1 MQPSS
6 DESRQAS
13 VGPGAGRFATTHWSL
28 VLNAGHRGSTGSRR
42 CLAALCESY
51 WFPLYAFVR
60 REGYSPPDA
69 QDLTQEFFARLLEK
83 KYLAVADPQRGR
95 FRSFLLATLKH
106 FLGHQRDRAK
116 AQKRGGRRTTVS
128 LDFQSAENRYNL
140 EPAHELT
147 PERLFERR
155 WALALLERVL
165 KGLRDEHAAAGKLD
179 LFERLKE
186 FLTGAGG
193 SQPYQQIADE
203 LAMTEGAVK
212 VAVHRLRRRYRELL
226 EEEIAQTVAGPEE
239 IEDERRA
246 LLAAVRSGNR

>member
-1 MQPSS
+1 MSERRDHSPDAEDARGFQ
-6 DESRQAS
+6 
-13 VGPGAGRFATTHWSL
+13 TTQWSL
-28 VLNAGHRGSTGSRR
+28 VLRAGRR
-42 CLAALCESY
+42 EDRDADAALGELCQRY
-51 WFPLYAFVR
+51 WYPLYVYVR
-60 REGYSPPDA
+60 RHMADAHEA
-69 QDLTQEFFARLLEK
+69 QDLTQDFFARLQEK
-83 KYLAVADPQRGR
+83 NYLLVADPRRGR

-116 AQKRGGRRTTVS
+116 AQKRGGRRTLLS
-128 LDFQSAENRYNL
+128 LDFQSAESRYHL

-155 WALALLERVL
+155 WALALLEHVL
-165 KGLRDEHAAAGKLD
+165 TRLREEQAAGGKPR

-186 FLTGAGG
+186 FLTRGKS
-193 SQPYQQIADE
+193 SQSYQQVADE

-246 LLAAVRSGNR
+246 LLAAVRARNR